1 MAQSAS
7 SPAPDVPGSK
17 QGCAAPGR
25 APAPSLKR
33 VVGLRLALVAAL
45 PMLVLVLVLQLLH
58 NRGLQGGFADEL
70 RQLARG
76 SAAQLDLY
84 LEQHLAALGS
94 LAAVA
99 VDIDPAKPAAGPAL
113 TQLLQRSHPRYPGFI
128 SLLVAAADGS
138 VVAASMSG
146 RPVPPD
152 LLNTDGTVSDRSYFQ
167 VPMLRDQAYVSGVFR
182 GRGFGEDPIVA
193 LSVPLHGPSGQPRGV
208 VEGSLDLSRL
218 GRFDPL
224 QVGGELALVVLD
236 AEARVIYASAQSG
249 QATLSSLAAMP
260 ALSRVRSAAPGEAV
274 RYQPAAGE
282 SGPGYLLVRWPLQAG
297 WEVVVWRQTR
307 VLGVLE
313 RQAAGLTL
321 VLLLTALALTAII
334 ARGLAAQVAAPILRL
349 AREVAAFDAGSEP
362 PAPPHSAPREV
373 QELFAGYGAL
383 SQRLR
388 QTLREQRAALA
399 ESDRLRLRLQDNLS
413 ERERQVETRTR
424 ELNER
429 SRALQIANAELAIA
443 NSELERLTGEDALTG
458 VANRRAFEDF
468 LAGSWRLAQ
477 RQGQPLALIMLDI
490 DYFKLY
496 NDHLGHPAGDAC
508 LRQVAKAARQ
518 CLRRPADLFARYGGE
533 EFAAVLGHTDLEQ
546 ALRLAETLREALH
559 ALALPHGAPGAGAQV
574 TASFGVAA
582 VVPGPGTSR
591 EQLLALAD
599 AALYQAKRDGRDCVR
614 AAPEP

>member
-1 MAQSAS
+1 M
-7 SPAPDVPGSK
+7 
-17 QGCAAPGR
+17 
-25 APAPSLKR
+25 
-33 VVGLRLALVAAL
+33 GLRLALVAAL

-58 NRGLQGGFADEL
+58 NRGLQGGFAEEL

-76 SAAQLDLY
+76 SAAQIDLY

-94 LAAVA
+94 LAALA
-99 VDIDPAKPAAGPAL
+99 VEIDPAGPAAGAGL
-113 TQLLQRSHPRYPGFI
+113 TRLLERGHPQHPGFI

-152 LLNTDGTVSDRSYFQ
+152 LLNADGTVSDRSYFQ
-167 VPMLRDQAYVSGVFR
+167 VPMLRDRAYVSGVFR

-224 QVGGELALVVLD
+224 QAGAELAMVVLD
-236 AEARVIYASAQSG
+236 PEARVIYASAQSG
-249 QATLSSLAAMP
+249 QSTLTSLADMP
-260 ALSRVRSAAPGEAV
+260 ALGRVRSAAPGEAV
-274 RYQPAAGE
+274 RYQPARGE

-297 WEVVVWRQTR
+297 WEVVAWRQTR
-307 VLGVLE
+307 VLGALE

-321 VLLLTALALTAII
+321 VLLLTALALTGFI
-334 ARGLAAQVAAPILRL
+334 ARRLAAQVAAPILRL
-349 AREVAAFDAGSEP
+349 AREVAAFDAGAEP
-362 PAPPHSAPREV
+362 PAPPRSAPREV

-388 QTLREQRAALA
+388 QTLREQGAALS
-399 ESDRLRLRLQDNLS
+399 ESDQLRLRLQDNLS

-490 DYFKLY
+490 DHFKRY
-496 NDHLGHPAGDAC
+496 NDHLGHPAGDDC
-508 LRQVAKAARQ
+508 LRRVAKAARQ

-533 EFAAVLGHTDLEQ
+533 EFVAVLGHTDLEQ
-546 ALRLAETLREALH
+546 ALRLAETLREAIH
-559 ALALPHGAPGAGAQV
+559 ALALPHGAPGAGPQV
-574 TASFGVAA
+574 TASLGVAA
-582 VVPGPGTSR
+582 VVPGAGTSR
-591 EQLLALAD
+591 EQLLAMAD

-614 AAPEP
+614 AAPES